1 MNRQAEATHVSY
13 THRFGVIT
21 AQFSIFFFSF
31 VGGLAATRI
40 LYELLFPAAGWL
52 GRPFIAFPL
61 AAIIAFAV
69 WGLWLKTKPA
79 SPYTRTLE
87 QSQIVH
93 SLTLFPL
100 LLNLIYLTD
109 PTVDLLR
116 SRFIFFVSLW
126 LVAMLVVLW
135 RVRKA
140 AWKWWG
146 FGLIFLL
153 LLPTYLLTMSALVG
167 RDDVFEFQ
175 VVTPKLGIVHP
186 TGYPLYLLLGKLFT
200 LIPLQSVA
208 WRLNFAS
215 VVYALAATAFLFLVM
230 WRVGKR
236 PFPAVIGAV
245 VIGLSPTWWS
255 QAIQAEV
262 YALNALII
270 SIALWLMAKL
280 LMPDAKDDVQKRLL
294 WLALTLGVGLTNH
307 LTTVILIPA
316 SVLTM
321 LLMPRR
327 SRGFSRVKYGDFTRR
342 KPLLR
347 LAAAFILPLLL
358 YVYLPLR
365 WQAVVGE
372 PMGVARFVDWVIGG
386 RFQGAL
392 QLMAWLRDPTRY
404 EVVGRLFLENWGWF
418 NLAIALLGLGWLWWK
433 RWRVALILLVTW
445 LGYTFYC
452 LNYYVPDVAVFLLP
466 AQIMVGIW
474 WALGLGWLL
483 QFGEWRPGFQRAFTM
498 QPVLLLL
505 LMGPTVLPAVNS
517 WRQVDQSGDDGR
529 TRWGTA
535 VLSLPLAENSAIL
548 ADSDKYPPLFYLQ
561 QNEGIRPDLDISVW
575 PDEAAYRAQLAA
587 RLAAG
592 QTVYLARF
600 LPGLEGRYHLRSVG
614 PLVEV
619 GSEAMSALPA
629 EATPTRL
636 SFDGIELVGYEL
648 EPMAQVDET
657 QTAVTFYW
665 QADEPVSVVRHV
677 YVRWSGERAGAG
689 QHPANNYYPTVA
701 WQSGEIV
708 PDYHLFP
715 TPVLLHSET
724 RDLQVALAPPFSA
737 PEDLAWQT
745 VAEVVLQP
753 SPAKRLERPFRFQ
766 SAAAT
771 ITGADVPEQVRPQ
784 QTLPL
789 LVTGSGNAESFDF
802 RLEPVG
808 IAQFAGGKMPPLRAF
823 TDAGKPYLYATEV
836 DVGEGNGRYRLIAS
850 QDDGVV
856 CGWMQL
862 QMHGCVLGEVEI
874 SGVPI
879 PEGAVNFDDKIALV
893 HADVADSALQSGGQL
908 NVTLNWQSLS
918 SMSED
923 YTVFVQVLDAQDQ
936 IVGQVDAWPLQG
948 TYPTSQWI
956 VGETIADPYTIQLD
970 SDLAA
975 GEYQLQVGLYLL
987 ATLKRLP
994 VLNVDGAAV
1003 DDKFLLPGLAV
1014 QDE

>member
-1 MNRQAEATHVSY
+1 MNRQAEATHATY
-13 THRFGVIT
+13 TYRFGAIA

-31 VGGLAATRI
+31 IGGLAATRI
-40 LYELLFPAAGWL
+40 LYELFFPAAGWL
-52 GRPFIAFPL
+52 GRPFTAFPL
-61 AAIIAFAV
+61 AAVIAFAV
-69 WGLWLKTKPA
+69 WGLWLKVTPA
-79 SPYTRTLE
+79 YPHTRTSE
-87 QSQIVH
+87 QSQIAH
-93 SLTLFPL
+93 PLTLFPL
-100 LLNLIYLTD
+100 ILNLTYLTD

-116 SRFIFFVSLW
+116 SRFVFCVSLW
-126 LVAMLVVLW
+126 LVVMLVVLW

-146 FGLIFLL
+146 VGLIFLF

-200 LIPLQSVA
+200 LIPVQSVA

-215 VVYALAATAFLFLVM
+215 VVYALAAAVFLFLVM

-270 SIALWLMAKL
+270 AIVLWLTAKL
-280 LMPDAKDDVQKRLL
+280 LIPDAENDAHKLL
-294 WLALTLGVGLTNH
+294 VWLMVVLGIGLTNH
-307 LTTVILIPA
+307 LTTVILVPA
-316 SVLTM
+316 VFLTA
-321 LLMPRR
+321 LLRPR
-327 SRGFSRVKYGDFTRR
+327 SRGFSRVNLSYFTRL
-342 KPLLR
+342 KSLLR
-347 LAAAFILPLLL
+347 FAAAFVLPLLL
-358 YVYLPLR
+358 YAYLPIR

-372 PMGVARFVDWVIGG
+372 SMGAARFVDWVIGG

-418 NLAIALLGLGWLWWK
+418 NLVIALLGLGWLWWK
-433 RWRVALILLVTW
+433 QWRVALILLVTW
-445 LGYTFYC
+445 LGYTFYS

-483 QFGEWRPGFQRAFTM
+483 QVGEWRPSFQGAFTM
-498 QPVLLLL
+498 QPVLLL
-505 LMGPTVLPAVNS
+505 VLVGPAVLSAVPS
-517 WRQVDQSGDDGR
+517 WRQVDQSADDGR
-529 TRWGTA
+529 TQWGTA
-535 VLSLPLAENSAIL
+535 VLALPLAENSAIL

-561 QNEGIRPDLDISVW
+561 QDEGIRPDLDISVW
-575 PDEAAYRAQLAA
+575 PDEAAYRAQLAV

-600 LPGLEGRYHLRSVG
+600 LPGLEGSYHLRSVG

-619 GSEAMSALPA
+619 SSEAMSVLPA
-629 EATPTRL
+629 TATPTLL
-636 SFDGIELVGYEL
+636 SFDGVDLVGYEMD
-648 EPMAQVDET
+648 PVAQADET

-665 QADEPVSVVRHV
+665 QAAAPVSTVRHV
-677 YVRWSGERAGAG
+677 YVRWSGEKAGAG
-689 QHPANNYYPTVA
+689 RHPANNYYPTVA
-701 WQSGEIV
+701 WQPGEIV

-715 TPVLLHSET
+715 TPVLLQSEM
-724 RDLQVALAPPFSA
+724 RDLQVAVAPPFSA
-737 PEDLAWQT
+737 PEALAWQT
-745 VAEVVLQP
+745 VAQVVLPP
-753 SPAKRLERPFRFQ
+753 SPARRLERPFRFQ

-771 ITGADVPEQVRPQ
+771 ITGADLPEQIRPQ

-789 LVTGSGNAESFDF
+789 LVTGSGNAEVFDF
-802 RLEPVG
+802 KLEPAG
-808 IAQFAGGKMPPLRAF
+808 ITPFAGSKMLPLRVFAE
-823 TDAGKPYLYATEV
+823 AGMPYLWAAEV
-836 DVGEGNGRYRLIAS
+836 EVGEENGRYRLIAS
-850 QDDGVV
+850 QGDGVV

-862 QMHGCVLGEVEI
+862 QTEGCVLGEVEI

-879 PEGAVNFDDKIALV
+879 PEGAVNFDDKIALLHV
-893 HADVADSALQSGGQL
+893 DLADSALQSGGQL
-908 NVTLNWQSLS
+908 TVTLNWQSLS
-918 SMSED
+918 SMRED
-923 YTVFVQVLDAQDQ
+923 YTVFVQVLDAQDRL
-936 IVGQVDAWPLQG
+936 VGQVDAWPLQG
-948 TYPTSQWI
+948 TYPTSQWA
-956 VGETIADPYTIQLD
+956 VGETIVDPYTIQLD
-970 SDLAA
+970 SDLPA
-975 GEYQLQVGLYLL
+975 GEYRLQVGLYSL

-994 VLNVDGAAV
+994 VLNVEGAAV
-1003 DDKFLLPGLAV
+1003 DDRFLLPGLTV
-1014 QDE
+1014 SDE